1 MTHENYQEMLAA
13 QALNALDPNDAQLLE
28 AHLESCSDCRS
39 QLSDWQNTAAW
50 LSFAAIEARPLEPAS
65 DVRSRILQAVR
76 SDVATSVKSTEVAEP
91 APSPGANVIPLNQKW
106 PRAWTSAQT
115 RGAIAAAVVFVVLGA
130 SLFVLWQQNRAA
142 RNELICLQMRVQN
155 AQDQLIRLHEAME
168 LIVAPGTRMA
178 ELAGTNEMPGA
189 HATLAFDKNGRAILM
204 AKGLPPPPAGKAYQL
219 WFIAGGRPIP
229 GKVFI
234 TDPSGAGMLNDQ
246 IPADALKAAVF
257 AITLEPESGVQQ
269 PTGAMYL
276 KSTS

>member
-28 AHLESCSDCRS
+28 THLESCSDCRS

-50 LSFAAIEARPLEPAS
+50 LSFAAIEAKPLEPAS
-65 DVRSRILQAVR
+65 EVRSRILQAIR
-76 SDVATSVKSTEVAEP
+76 SDSTSVKSTDVAETVR
-91 APSPGANVIPLNQKW
+91 SPGANVIPLNQKR

-115 RGAIAAAVVFVVLGA
+115 WGAIAAALVLVVLGA

-142 RNELICLQMRVQN
+142 RNELVRLREQVQE
-155 AQDQLIRLHEAME
+155 AQSEFRRLHDAIE
-168 LIVAPGTRMA
+168 LVAAPGTRMA

-229 GKVFI
+229 GKVFT
-234 TDPSGAGMLNDQ
+234 TDSSGAGMVSDQ

-257 AITLEPESGVQQ
+257 AITLEPEGGVQQ